1 MNDERA
7 KIRGRSLSFFQE
19 TIQVF
24 FLFRLQVTSELQEN
38 LPEEQRRGRNQNSQ
52 PEQPQEQLEQP
63 DWNRTDRIERTHVC
77 PPVSMCPQL

>member
-63 DWNRTDRIERTHVC
+63 DWNRTDRTERTHVC